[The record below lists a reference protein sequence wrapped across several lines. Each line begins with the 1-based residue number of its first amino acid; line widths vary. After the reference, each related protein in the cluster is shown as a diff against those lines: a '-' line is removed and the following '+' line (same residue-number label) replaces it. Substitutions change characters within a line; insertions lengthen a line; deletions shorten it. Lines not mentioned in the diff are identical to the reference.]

1 MLKDESKSQEAIV
14 EAYPEN
20 NERPSLQHTLEQ
32 FDNCADLVHRT
43 YPKLQVDIVY
53 FSPMM
58 DMDKLT
64 RDVLTPLL
72 QAGEAGLSDVL
83 EQSQFSKNEDSKQI
97 VKGILSG
104 QAAIFYGQSAYL
116 VDVFGPESRAVTQS
130 ETETVITGPHMLL
143 QNVRERTWRSFA
155 AEFEAHI

>member
-20 NERPSLQHTLEQ
+20 NESPSLQHTLEQ

-64 RDVLTPLL
+64 RDVLTPCCKLVKL
-72 QAGEAGLSDVL
+72 KYPACWSKANFPKVRTASKSLKGFFPDRQLS
-83 EQSQFSKNEDSKQI
+83 F
-97 VKGILSG
+97 
-104 QAAIFYGQSAYL
+104 
-116 VDVFGPESRAVTQS
+116 
-130 ETETVITGPHMLL
+130 TGNPP
-143 QNVRERTWRSFA
+143 
-155 AEFEAHI
+155 I